1 MAIAS
6 DAAPPGDA
14 PTKRRGLVV
23 NNSLDKEKVPFVTKD
38 GSMNVTWYICGPTV
52 YDSSHVGHARN
63 YVTFDIIRRILE
75 DYFHYNVKYVMNVTD
90 VDDKIINR
98 ARRNYLM
105 EQYRSTATDLS
116 KVIKDLDI
124 AMEEEMVKQQKKI
137 SDTEDELAKATSSR
151 QKDDLAD
158 RVKQE
163 QLKVNKINEARDSMN
178 ILKEKAM
185 KLEGKEGID
194 ILLGGNAADSL
205 ASQLDSKLGATVT
218 DHAIYK
224 SHTLKYENEFWDDMT
239 SLGCGYPDV
248 LVRVTEY
255 MDKIIE
261 YVQVIV
267 ANKFAY
273 VANGSVYFD
282 TKAFKE
288 GGHQYG
294 KLNPA
299 AVGSSLLAS
308 ESESNFETSEKRTS
322 CDFALWKKSKPGE
335 PSWESPW
342 GMGRPGWHIEC
353 SAMASDILGDSMDI
367 HSGGHD
373 LQFPHHDNELAQA
386 EAYFHC
392 HEWVRYFFHSGHL
405 SIDGLKMSKSLKN
418 FITIK
423 EALTKYTARQLR
435 MLFVIQSWDKSI
447 NFSTTVVNEA
457 LGKERQFKNFFANV
471 ESYLRQPPMEGVQR
485 PGDDEKQLFSRV
497 DQAQDQVRER
507 LEDNFDTAGA
517 VTELLSLVKDVHS
530 YIDKCK
536 SAGGKPQLALLK
548 KAAVFVTKILTVFG
562 LSEAKNNEIGFGST
576 NQAGSTGDLA
586 TTVAP
591 YVEGWV
597 SLRDKVRSAVKS
609 GASQVSLEEIKGKLM
624 ELTDKD
630 RDENMVDAGVCV
642 VDDGNTS
649 KWRLDDP
656 KILQRERDERRLKIK
671 EEKLRVLRQKRL
683 QKANLLEKH
692 ESASVSPSEL
702 FKTREEYKDF
712 TFDDRGVPSHDKDGN
727 ELTKS
732 AKKKVEAVYKKAAA
746 DHEKFKASLAK
757 DPQFL
762 QNMQKELQEID
773 SDISQLE
780 QDR

>member
-1 MAIAS
+1 MAPAS
-6 DAAPPGDA
+6 DAPGDGE
-14 PTKRRGLVV
+14 KRGLMV
-23 NNSLDKEKVPFVTKD
+23 NNSLCKEKVPFFTKD
-38 GSMNVTWYICGPTV
+38 GSRNVTWYICGPTV

-105 EQYRSTATDLS
+105 DQYRSGAIDLN
-116 KVIKDLDI
+116 KVIEDLER
-124 AMEEEMVKQQKKI
+124 AMEEELVKQQKKI
-137 SDTEDELAKATSSR
+137 SDTEGGLEKATSSR

-163 QLKVNKINEARDSMN
+163 QLKVTKINEARD
-178 ILKEKAM
+178 LLQGQKEEAR
-185 KLEGKEGID
+185 KLGGKEGINM
-194 ILLGGNAADSL
+194 LLGGSAADSL
-205 ASQLDSKLGATVT
+205 ASQLDARLGATVT

-239 SLGCGYPDV
+239 ALGCGYPDV

-261 YVQVIV
+261 YVEVV
-267 ANKFAY
+267 LANKFAY

-282 TKAFKE
+282 TKAFRE
-288 GGHQYG
+288 AGHQYG

-335 PSWESPW
+335 PAWESPW
-342 GMGRPGWHIEC
+342 GLGRPGWHIEC
-353 SAMASDILGDSMDI
+353 SAMASDILGDNMDI

-373 LQFPHHDNELAQA
+373 LQFPHHDNELAQS

-457 LGKERQFKNFFANV
+457 LQKEKQFKNFFANV
-471 ESYLRQPPMEGVQR
+471 ESYLRQHPMAGIQR

-497 DQAQDQVRER
+497 DQAQIMVRER

-517 VTELLSLVKDVHS
+517 VTELLTLVRDVHS

-536 SAGGKPQLALLK
+536 SANGKPQPSLLK
-548 KAAVFVTKILTVFG
+548 KAAIFVTKILVVFG
-562 LSEAKNNEIGFGST
+562 LSDAKNDEIGFGST
-576 NQAGSTGDLA
+576 TSQSGSTGNL
-586 TTVAP
+586 TTVVAP
-591 YVEGWV
+591 YVDGWV
-597 SLRDKVRSAVKS
+597 SLRDSVRSAVKS
-609 GASQVSLEEIKGKLM
+609 NASQAKLM
-624 ELTDKD
+624 ELTDKV
-630 RDENMVDAGVCV
+630 RDEDMVDAGVCV
-642 VDDGNTS
+642 VDEGNTS
-649 KWRLDDP
+649 TWRLDDP
-656 KILQRERDERRLKIK
+656 QVLQRERDERRLKVK

-692 ESASVSPSEL
+692 EASSTSPQEI
-702 FKTREEYKDF
+702 FKTKDEYKDF
-712 TFDDRGVPSHDKDGN
+712 AFDERGVPTHDKGGK
-727 ELTKS
+727 ELPKN
-732 AKKKVEAVYKKAAA
+732 AKKKFEAAYKKAVT
-746 DHEKFKASLAK
+746 DHEKFKDSLVK
-757 DPQFL
+757 DPHFL
-762 QNMQKELQEID
+762 QNLRAELQEIV
-773 SDISQLE
+773 SQILRLE